1 METATAWVRR
11 KSEDPS
17 FRQLYEEERLILEAA
32 EEIAA
37 AMAEHGLTRA
47 NLAERIGSSRANVTR
62 LLSGSRNMTL
72 RSLAKLAH
80 ACGHRAEVQLAELHD
95 EVFVPVGNS
104 VTQVAAAGRV
114 PVPVFRS
121 SDGDQHTMNLP
132 PAVTAHVPRK
142 AHTGAIALAA

>member
-32 EEIAA
+32 EEITA
-37 AMAEHGLTRA
+37 AMAEQGLTRA

-80 ACGHRAEVQLAELHD
+80 ACGYRAEVQLAELHD
-95 EVFVPVGNS
+95 EVFVPVESS
-104 VTQVAAAGRV
+104 VTRVVAAGRV

-121 SDGDQHTMNLP
+121 SDAFQHTMDLL
-132 PAVTAHVPRK
+132 PAVAARVPRK
-142 AHTGAIALAA
+142 ARTGAIALAA